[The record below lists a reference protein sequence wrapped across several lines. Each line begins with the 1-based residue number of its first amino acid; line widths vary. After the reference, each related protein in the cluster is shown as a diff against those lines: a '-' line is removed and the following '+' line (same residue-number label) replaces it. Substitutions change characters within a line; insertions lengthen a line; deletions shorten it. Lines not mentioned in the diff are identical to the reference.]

1 MSVEDFFGSLTNV
14 SFHCLAF
21 ANTLTFVGFNIS
33 DKTEVKKN
41 IQDFISWFVLL
52 KMF

>member
-21 ANTLTFVGFNIS
+21 ANTLTLLVLIS
-33 DKTEVKKN
+33 QIKQRSRK
-41 IQDFISWFVLL
+41 IFRILFHGL
-52 KMF
+52 FC